1 MNKQYIYPQNMRA
14 SATLWLWSLKD
25 FAIIVVGALFSAMV
39 LATTRIL
46 IPAVLTAAFAFLSIR
61 SDETTILDFIKYAV
75 RYFISTQQYYEW
87 RLKGEQKKEKK
98 NSVQEFIGIETFTK
112 RGLKTKYGELVFFQ
126 ISPTNIS
133 VLSNENIQTKI
144 WHLMQVLSAYPNI
157 EITCLDSCERF
168 DDNKTFM
175 VDRRNEES
183 NPNVMDCLSKDIDYL
198 DNIQIEMSTARQ
210 FMFSVRFKKEKDEQI
225 FSQINKVEKAIAEQ
239 GFEVKRMKKEDI
251 KRFLAIYF
259 GASMQGELIPDT
271 DGGDC
276 IEEDIKKAVA

>member
-1 MNKQYIYPQNMRA
+1 MFK
-14 SATLWLWSLKD
+14 LK
-25 FAIIVVGALFSAMV
+25 
-39 LATTRIL
+39 
-46 IPAVLTAAFAFLSIR
+46 
-61 SDETTILDFIKYAV
+61 
-75 RYFISTQQYYEW
+75 
-87 RLKGEQKKEKK
+87 KKKK
-98 NSVQEFIGIETFTK
+98 NKNTVQGFIGIETFTK

-198 DNIQIEMSTARQ
+198 DNIQMRCQPQGSLCFLSASKRKRMSRY
-210 FMFSVRFKKEKDEQI
+210 SVRSIRLKRLLQ
-225 FSQINKVEKAIAEQ
+225 NKAL
-239 GFEVKRMKKEDI
+239 R
-251 KRFLAIYF
+251 
-259 GASMQGELIPDT
+259 S
-271 DGGDC
+271 
-276 IEEDIKKAVA
+276 EE